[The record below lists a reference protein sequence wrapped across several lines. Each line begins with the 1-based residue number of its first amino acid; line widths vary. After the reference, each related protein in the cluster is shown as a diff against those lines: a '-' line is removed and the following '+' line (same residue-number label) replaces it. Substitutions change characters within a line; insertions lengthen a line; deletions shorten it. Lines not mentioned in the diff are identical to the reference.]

1 LTVPRDQTLARVGT
15 VRKHNLEHE
24 QFLCLNPAYLLLQQ
38 VAPLSQ
44 AVGARMRDEIDGTG
58 LDAIRQMV
66 ALAMG
71 GAHAA
76 ALYSIGN

>member
-1 LTVPRDQTLARVGT
+1 
-15 VRKHNLEHE
+15 
-24 QFLCLNPAYLLLQQ
+24 
-38 VAPLSQ
+38 
-44 AVGARMRDEIDGTG
+44 MRDEIDGTG